1 VVNVSMNKLGPR
13 LSLPK
18 ISAELAARGY
28 TIGRGPKER
37 AEGAPNRQALCGR
50 GYRIDVSRSL
60 KRGKA

>member
-13 LSLPK
+13 LSLRK

-37 AEGAPNRQALCGR
+37 AEGAP
-50 GYRIDVSRSL
+50 I
-60 KRGKA
+60 GKPYAAAAIASMLAAA